1 MAQNF
6 WTAIWAFSACFVATV
21 VVSLVTK
28 RRKSDD
34 ELAGLV
40 YALTSRPKEDGVPWH
55 KRPATLGVAILA
67 VTLVLNIVFW

>member
-1 MAQNF
+1 
-6 WTAIWAFSACFVATV
+6 
-21 VVSLVTK
+21 VTK

-34 ELAGLV
+34 ELTGLV
-40 YALTSRPKEDGVPWH
+40 YALTARTKEAGVPWH